1 MSAMTMAEAESLLV
15 AFTER
20 GEEAAAG
27 AVRLQIKRDI
37 GMLPMV
43 EIQSL
48 EIRRPFSRTLPR

>member
-15 AFTER
+15 TFAER
-20 GEEAAAG
+20 GEKATV
-27 AVRLQIKRDI
+27 AVRLRIERDI
-37 GMLPMV
+37 GMLPIV

>member
-15 AFTER
+15 TFAVS
-20 GEEAAAG
+20 GNEATV
-27 AVRLQIKRDI
+27 AVRLRIGRVI

-48 EIRRPFSRTLPR
+48 EIRRPF